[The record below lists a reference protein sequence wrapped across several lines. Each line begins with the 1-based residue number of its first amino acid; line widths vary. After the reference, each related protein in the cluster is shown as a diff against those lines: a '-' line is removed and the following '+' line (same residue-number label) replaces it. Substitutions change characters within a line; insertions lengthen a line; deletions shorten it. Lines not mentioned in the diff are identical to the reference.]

1 LIFYRTTGINYKK
14 YEWAIPKKKF
24 LGQLAIVL
32 HAHLPYV
39 RKNEKNSLEEDWL
52 FQAILECYIP
62 LLQSIESS
70 KNENPLNTKLT
81 ISLSPTLLSLLDN
94 KQIQETFPNWIK
106 TRNDFLK
113 ELPHEEKNASAFL
126 MNNLNDKYLY
136 WQKCSGNLIEKFRVL
151 NNSGNLDILTCAAT
165 HGYLPIL
172 RENPETVKGQINTAI
187 RNHENIFGTKPLGI
201 WLPECAYYENLDE
214 MLFNSG
220 IRYAILDG
228 HGILNATPRPRY
240 GVYAPICSKKGVA
253 FFGRDS
259 ESTLPVWSAKDGFP
273 GDKVYREYH
282 KDLGWELPISKLQK
296 RGISTKRPLGLKFY
310 KITDEDVPLEK
321 KEFYLENEAKNKAE
335 EHADS
340 YLLARSKQFKKL
352 TLSSSFKPLLVAPF
366 DAELF
371 GHWWYEGPF
380 FIENI
385 LKNSSKYSI
394 KLTNLKEFL
403 LQKPNLQI
411 CDPSPS
417 SWGQGGYHNYWI
429 NDANAWIVPQ
439 ITKAGS
445 TFVDLCFKNINN
457 DLSLRLFKQAAR
469 ELLLSESSD
478 WSFILRAGTT
488 TELAKERIE
497 RHLFRYRK
505 MVEIIKNHSIINLKL
520 LEDIE
525 EEDKVFPDINIDDW
539 RM

>member
-1 LIFYRTTGINYKK
+1 MNGQY
-14 YEWAIPKKKF
+14 PKKNV

-81 ISLSPTLLSLLDN
+81 ISLSPTLLSLLNN
-94 KQIQETFPNWIK
+94 KKIQETFPNWIE
-106 TRNDFLK
+106 TSNDFLN
-113 ELPHEEKNASAFL
+113 ELPKEEKNASSFL
-126 MNNLNDKYLY
+126 MNNLTDKYLY
-136 WQKCSGNLIEKFRVL
+136 WQKCSGNLIEKFKVL
-151 NNSGNLDILTCAAT
+151 NDSGNLDILTCAAT

-187 RNHENIFGTKPLGI
+187 RNHINILGTKPLGI

-214 MLFNSG
+214 ILFNSG

-273 GDKVYREYH
+273 GDKVYREFH

-296 RGISTKRPLGLKFY
+296 KGISTKRPLGLKFH
-310 KITDEDVPLEK
+310 KITDDEVPLGEK
-321 KEFYLENEAKNKAE
+321 SFYLENEAKQKVA

-340 YLLARSKQFKKL
+340 YLLARSKQLEKL

-380 FIENI
+380 FIENL
-385 LKNSSKYSI
+385 LKNSNKYSI

-403 LQKPNLQI
+403 MQKPNLQI

-429 NDANAWIVPQ
+429 NDANAWIVPE

-445 TFVDLCFKNINN
+445 TFVDLCLENSNN
-457 DLSLRLFKQAAR
+457 DLSLRLFNQAAR

-497 RHLFRYRK
+497 RHLFRFWK
-505 MVEIIKNHSIINLKL
+505 LVEMIKNNSNINLKF

-525 EEDKVFPDINIDDW
+525 KEDKIFPNINIDDW
-539 RM
+539 RK